1 MSVCA
6 FRLALPAAAV
16 CDRLA
21 SREFPSILLPPRLD
35 TSLQSHLHSSEN
47 QLLRSGQEKQVP

>member
-6 FRLALPAAAV
+6 FCLALPAAV